1 MGAKDAFG
9 VGSSLRQA
17 SAPARSELMATY
29 LVDTSVIIDA
39 LNQKRGRWQLLG
51 SLVKAGDTLAVSVV
65 TVMEIYAGMRPHES
79 QITQSFL
86 SGLDHFEV
94 DFELARYAGLLKN
107 ELARRGRT
115 ISATDVL
122 IGATALAHKLILM
135 TDNQKDFPMTALA
148 LYPLP

>member
-1 MGAKDAFG
+1 
-9 VGSSLRQA
+9 
-17 SAPARSELMATY
+17 MAIY

-65 TVMEIYAGMRPHES
+65 TVMEIYAGMRPNES

-86 SGLDHFEV
+86 SGLDHYEV
-94 DFELARYAGLLKN
+94 DFELGRYAGLLKN
-107 ELARRGRT
+107 EWARRGRM

-122 IGATALAHKLILM
+122 IAATALAHKLILM
-135 TDNQKDFPMTALA
+135 TDHRKDFPMTALA